1 MRMLADDLDT
11 VGSTDERR
19 SISSPSRLA
28 LEERVAALEAEL
40 ERARAEVALL
50 RDMAFTDPLTGLHN
64 RRSFE
69 ERLRLEISRC
79 RRQPQAT
86 FALALFDLDDFKAL
100 NDTLGHLAGDEL
112 LKRVA
117 TTLKNSVREYD
128 VVCRTG
134 GDEFVL
140 ILPDTPRDAAQ
151 RAVAR
156 VLAQLDRIEHLGF
169 KAGASVG
176 LATWPADGAS
186 ADAIIAHADA
196 QMYANKQRRKGVR
209 MEAFKPPGAA

>member
-1 MRMLADDLDT
+1 MLAEE
-11 VGSTDERR
+11 TDNSAPETERR
-19 SISSPSRLA
+19 PGSSPSRVA
-28 LEERVAALEAEL
+28 LQERVVELEAEL

-50 RDMAFTDPLTGLHN
+50 RDMAFTDPLTGLNN

-69 ERLRLEISRC
+69 ERLRQEISRC
-79 RRQPQAT
+79 RRQPNAT
-86 FALALFDLDDFKAL
+86 FTLALFDLDDFKAL

-117 TTLKNSVREYD
+117 ATLKQTLRDYD
-128 VVCRTG
+128 LVCRTG
-134 GDEFVL
+134 GDEFVI

-156 VLAQLDRIEHLGF
+156 VLAQLDKIEHLGF

-186 ADAIIAHADA
+186 PDAIVAHADA
-196 QMYANKQRRKGVR
+196 QMYANKQRRKGAR
-209 MEAFKPPGAA
+209 T